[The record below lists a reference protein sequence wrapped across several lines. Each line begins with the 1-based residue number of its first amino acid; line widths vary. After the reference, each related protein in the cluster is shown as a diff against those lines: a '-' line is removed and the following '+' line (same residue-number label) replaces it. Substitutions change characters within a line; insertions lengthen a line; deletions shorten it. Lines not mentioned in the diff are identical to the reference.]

1 MRRFLS
7 TRSVSPTAAVKLLLL
22 GAAAVAGI
30 ALPYVLDPF
39 LVGIAS
45 LALVFAL
52 FAMSIDLLA
61 GFAGLVS
68 LGHAGILA
76 TAAYGVAYVATHG
89 GGYLLQILAGLGV
102 GLTASAVFGL
112 MAMRTSGVYF
122 LMVTLA
128 QGMIVWGLSIRLYS
142 VTGAENGL
150 RGVLRPPAFS
160 AYWKYYYLCLAVLF
174 VCGGLLWVIVR
185 SPFGYG
191 LRGLQGSEERVRML
205 GYNSAAHK
213 LYAFL
218 LSGLFASVAGILFV
232 YHNEFISPSAAEFLV
247 SGNGVLAVVLGGVGT
262 LVGPALGAFV
272 IVGIENVLS
281 VYVERWPT
289 VLGLVFIATIL
300 FAPNGVVGGISR
312 LWRRWVGSREAVGRE
327 AAEAAPGATG
337 AGAAGASSPKP
348 GPSPE
353 EVSQ

>member
-1 MRRFLS
+1 MMITSFALS
-7 TRSVSPTAAVKLLLL
+7 LTAKVKLALL
-22 GAAAVAGI
+22 AAAIVAGI
-30 ALPYVLDPF
+30 ALPYVVSPF
-39 LVGIAS
+39 LVDITS

-68 LGHAGILA
+68 VGHAGILA
-76 TAAYGVAYVATHG
+76 TAAYGVGYVATHG
-89 GGYLLQILAGLGV
+89 GGYAQQILVGLGV
-102 GLTASAVFGL
+102 GLLATGVFGL
-112 MAMRTSGVYF
+112 MAMRTSRVYF

-128 QGMIVWGLSIRLYS
+128 QGMIVWGLSIRLFS

-150 RGVLRPPAFS
+150 RGILRPPAVS

-174 VCGGLLWVIVR
+174 LCGGLMWVIVR

-191 LRGLQGSEERVRML
+191 LRGLQGSEERIRML
-205 GYNSAAHK
+205 GYNSALHK
-213 LYAFL
+213 FYAFV
-218 LSGLFASVAGILFV
+218 LSGFFASVAGVLFV

-272 IVGIENVLS
+272 IVAAENFLS

-289 VLGLVFIATIL
+289 VLGLIFIITIL
-300 FAPNGVVGGISR
+300 FAPNGFVGGLSR
-312 LWRRWVGSREAVGRE
+312 LWHRWIGSRDYRDSRDSRKTRG
-327 AAEAAPGATG
+327 GT
-337 AGAAGASSPKP
+337 
-348 GPSPE
+348 
-353 EVSQ
+353 